1 VTERLPSDH
10 DAVDSHRVHLE
21 RVGRTNRLR
30 VPLPDELAHE
40 QGDLLRV
47 SFEGTV
53 AHARVAETLDGRA
66 VLDRAADNR
75 RLARTGEG
83 ANRLSEWTTETERSV
98 GDPVIVDVVTTDH
111 AYGIRRPGERV
122 VYEATDPPS
131 DSLSR
136 IAEDLE

>member
-30 VPLPDELAHE
+30 VPLPDDLAHE
-40 QGDLLRV
+40 PGDLVRL

-53 AHARVAETLDGRA
+53 AHARVEETLDGRP

-75 RLARTGEG
+75 RLVRRGEG
-83 ANRLSEWTTETERSV
+83 ENRLREWTEATERSV
-98 GDPVIVDVVTTDH
+98 GDPVVVDVLTAGY
-111 AYGIRRPGERV
+111 AYGIRRPGERI
-122 VYEATDPPS
+122 VYGAPDPPA